1 MPGPEFALPHASCC
15 RTVSQRLRQILPP
28 SCPGRDREEQGCTW
42 TLSCSNYPKLGGS
55 PFTDSAFLPNSLESL
70 CALGVLMISMC
81 TKTQDASRE
90 RRCRNFTR
98 SSWKQGNAGAR
109 PTYASG
115 RSSRQGKRN
124 EANTDGIRERCL
136 GLERMHVLN
145 SHVLAITY

>member
-1 MPGPEFALPHASCC
+1 
-15 RTVSQRLRQILPP
+15 
-28 SCPGRDREEQGCTW
+28 
-42 TLSCSNYPKLGGS
+42 
-55 PFTDSAFLPNSLESL
+55 
-70 CALGVLMISMC
+70 MISMC